1 MLSGQAYAAEAQVEG
16 IGAQPVAAFAETDL
30 QALFEQDAKPMQ
42 LAALSE
48 QEMRE
53 TEGALLPL
61 FAAMAVGAAVS
72 AWGYHARSYYQTGRI
87 GTSAGAAWA
96 AGAGALGALHGRGLV
111 AYAGLRGIS
120 AAYVTARG
128 MAVGAAWNAANPYWR
143 R

>member
-53 TEGALLPL
+53 TDGALIFMPFLIGAGIGLASHYATSWWTNSPMTPL
-61 FAAMAVGAAVS
+61 SFGAA
-72 AWGYHARSYYQTGRI
+72 AAGGALGGGFTGNILRAT
-87 GTSAGAAWA
+87 GVTSAGAIVKS
-96 AGAGALGALHGRGLV
+96 GV
-111 AYAGLRGIS
+111 
-120 AAYVTARG
+120 
-128 MAVGAAWNAANPYWR
+128 
-143 R
+143 